1 VVAEIIPFARAVSP
15 ANRAKGRRVINKN
28 FRRLEQLQVAYAAIA
43 DLKPNPWN
51 PNRQSDDDF
60 ELLLRSIE
68 DNGFTVPIV
77 VNRDTMTIVD
87 GEHRW
92 RAAQALGMEEIP
104 VVYVDQTIEQQMT
117 ATLTHNRARGTEDV
131 GLTAALLR
139 DLQSL
144 GALGAVQDS
153 LNLTDADIALM
164 IDNVN
169 APDLL
174 AGDDFGDAWVP
185 EKGDADHAGEGSA
198 TSMTDDGAQAVRKR
212 EDALSQARTPAERAR
227 AMEENKVYR
236 ISLVF
241 NGEEAAIVQA
251 VLGDRPAVALLEL
264 CRAAV
269 A

>member
-1 VVAEIIPFARAVSP
+1 MVAEIIPFARALSP
-15 ANRAKGRRVINKN
+15 EARRKGRRTVAKN
-28 FRRLEQLQVAYAAIA
+28 FKKLERLTTRYVAVS
-43 DLKPNPWN
+43 DVRPNAWN
-51 PNRQSDDDF
+51 PNRQSDADF

-77 VNRDTMTIVD
+77 VNEDTMTIVD

-92 RAAQALGMEEIP
+92 RAAQVLGMTEIP
-104 VVYVDQTIEQQMT
+104 CVMVDQTTEQQMA
-117 ATLTHNRARGTEDV
+117 ATLTHNRAKGTEDL

-153 LNLTDADIALM
+153 LNLTDADITLM
-164 IDNVN
+164 LANVN

-185 EKGDADHAGEGSA
+185 EKGDGDHAGDGSA

-212 EDALSQARTPAERAR
+212 EDALSSARTPEERAR
-227 AMEENKVYR
+227 AMAENKVYR

-241 NGEEAAIVQA
+241 NGDEAAIVQA
-251 VLGDRPAVALLEL
+251 VLGDRPAVRLLDL
-264 CRAAV
+264 CRSAV